1 MMKGLGDYPL
11 LNPQKLKAIQNEVL
25 ILRGSKDQMVN
36 DEESTWASFYLNN
49 GSFNVLENQP
59 HPIEKV
65 DLSTLRDYML
75 NFF

>member
-1 MMKGLGDYPL
+1 
-11 LNPQKLKAIQNEVL
+11 
-25 ILRGSKDQMVN
+25 MVN

-75 NFF
+75 FFNYYFFSRSTIFIVLLLYL